1 MVYAMIV
8 AGFMAGSGFLSEIV
22 GVFSTETECTAFIQ
36 EVKKMQ
42 LADGVIAVGHACV
55 KIEEVK

>member
-1 MVYAMIV
+1 MIV

-22 GVFSTETECTAFIQ
+22 GVFPTETECTAFIQ

>member
-1 MVYAMIV
+1 MYAMIV
-8 AGFMAGSGFLSEIV
+8 AGFMAGVGMLSEV
-22 GVFSTETECTAFIQ
+22 LGVFPTEQECTAFVQ